1 MKEAIRE
8 AIKKAIMESDVVD
21 RIVDTLFVDVAV
33 ESDPPADGFV
43 PPELEYYINSD
54 IHNG

>member
-1 MKEAIRE
+1 MKELIR
-8 AIKKAIMESDVVD
+8 KAIMESDIVD
-21 RIVDTLFVDVAV
+21 RIADALRVEVIV
-33 ESDPPADGFV
+33 ESDPPADGFI

>member
-8 AIKKAIMESDVVD
+8 AIKKAIMESDLVD
-21 RIVDTLFVDVAV
+21 RIVDALFVDVV
-33 ESDPPADGFV
+33 LESDPPADGFV

-54 IHNG
+54 LHNG